1 MYDHTKPRLATLAD
15 AVVAQFRLTRLGILA
30 CAIGVAGMVL
40 SKTRQ
45 KRVFVGFA
53 VEDKQYRDLLRG
65 QSLNTDSPFEY
76 TDMSVKEPWD
86 SKWKTQCRERIKGCD
101 GMIALLSKNTLKAE
115 GARWEIKC
123 AVEEDVPLLG
133 IFIHDDDRSK
143 PPEMSGKRAVRWT
156 WPNIAGFI
164 DGL

>member
-1 MYDHTKPRLATLAD
+1 MRDYRRTPIEALVDKVVTQVRRYPLALLIGA
-15 AVVAQFRLTRLGILA
+15 ACVLGMAMSSTR
-30 CAIGVAGMVL
+30 
-40 SKTRQ
+40 K

-53 VEDKQYRDLLRG
+53 IEDERYRDFLRG
-65 QSLNTDSPFEY
+65 QSLNTNSPFEY

-86 SKWKTQCRERIKGCD
+86 SSWKTRCRERIKGCD

-123 AVEEDVPLLG
+123 AVDENVPLLG
-133 IFIHDDDRSK
+133 IFIHEDERSK
-143 PPEMSGKRAVRWT
+143 PPEMNGQRAVRWT
-156 WPNIAGFI
+156 WDNIARFI